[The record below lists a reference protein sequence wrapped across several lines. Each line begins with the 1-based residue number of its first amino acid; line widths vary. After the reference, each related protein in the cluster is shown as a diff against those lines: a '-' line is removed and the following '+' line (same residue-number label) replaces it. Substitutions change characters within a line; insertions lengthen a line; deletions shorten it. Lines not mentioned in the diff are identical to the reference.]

1 MKLVH
6 TYLKKN
12 ILLFFILQVL
22 WYVFYFIF
30 VNFPNNH
37 DCGPV
42 IKLEVPQFEKF
53 VVPLE
58 AKVSCFTPKHQWPLP
73 QCSVAKELWILKFQ
87 SLS

>member
-6 TYLKKN
+6 TYLKK
-12 ILLFFILQVL
+12 IFCCFLSCKFCG
-22 WYVFYFIF
+22 YVFYFIF

-73 QCSVAKELWILKFQ
+73 QCSAAKELWILKFQ

>member
-1 MKLVH
+1 M
-6 TYLKKN
+6 YLFQKDNKEY
-12 ILLFFILQVL
+12 FIFSYEVL
-22 WYVFYFIF
+22 RVFFIF

-73 QCSVAKELWILKFQ
+73 QCSVAKRHWIFKFQ
-87 SLS
+87 SS

>member
-1 MKLVH
+1 M
-6 TYLKKN
+6 
-12 ILLFFILQVL
+12 
-22 WYVFYFIF
+22 F

-73 QCSVAKELWILKFQ
+73 QCSVAKRAVDFKVSIFVFVLFLLIILKI
-87 SLS
+87 